1 MIGEE
6 TEVERTVFELLG
18 DPLVHLARNAMDHGL
33 ESPEIR
39 KEKGKNPVGKL
50 TVSAKQSGG
59 SVIIEIIEDGA
70 GINRDKVL
78 KKAVERNLVPEGV
91 DPESLSD
98 DHIFQF
104 IFAPGFSTADKVSD
118 LSGRGVGMDVV
129 KSNLDRIHGKID
141 IRSKPNEGT
150 IFRLSIPLSTAI
162 TDGIVVAI
170 DGSRFILP
178 IHNIREIVRCL
189 PSEYTHMTH
198 GKVVRIRE
206 VILPVIDIHK
216 TIGKINWSQAENL
229 RYEGDLQ
236 KNSLRSRRD
245 ETMLVII
252 ESMYGQMALPVQD
265 VIGQAQVVVKA
276 MTSIQNIPEISGAA
290 IMGDGRTILILD
302 PTALVQQRKTDI
314 GSAA

>member
-1 MIGEE
+1 
-6 TEVERTVFELLG
+6 
-18 DPLVHLARNAMDHGL
+18 
-33 ESPEIR
+33 
-39 KEKGKNPVGKL
+39 
-50 TVSAKQSGG
+50 
-59 SVIIEIIEDGA
+59 
-70 GINRDKVL
+70 
-78 KKAVERNLVPEGV
+78 
-91 DPESLSD
+91 
-98 DHIFQF
+98 
-104 IFAPGFSTADKVSD
+104 
-118 LSGRGVGMDVV
+118 
-129 KSNLDRIHGKID
+129 
-141 IRSKPNEGT
+141 
-150 IFRLSIPLSTAI
+150 
-162 TDGIVVAI
+162 
-170 DGSRFILP
+170 
-178 IHNIREIVRCL
+178 
-189 PSEYTHMTH
+189 
-198 GKVVRIRE
+198 
-206 VILPVIDIHK
+206 VIDIHK